1 MACCGQN
8 REALKQAAS
17 PARIKSPHLENRGS
31 APSSAAA
38 SQTLRLVNGERIV
51 VHGPRTGWKYVF
63 TPERPV
69 QAVAASDA
77 EWLIATG
84 LFRRME

>member
-8 REALKQAAS
+8 REALKQVAS
-17 PARIKSPHLENRGS
+17 PTRTIYPHLEDRRRARS
-31 APSSAAA
+31 TAAAA
-38 SQTLRLVNGERIV
+38 SQTLRLVNAERIV
-51 VHGPRTGWKYVF
+51 VHGPRTGWKYEF
-63 TPERPV
+63 TPERPA

-84 LFRRME
+84 LFRRT

>member
-17 PARIKSPHLENRGS
+17 PARIAFPHLEDRGS
-31 APSSAAA
+31 APSTAAAA
-38 SQTLRLVNGERIV
+38 SQTLRLVNDERVV
-51 VHGPRTGWKYVF
+51 VHGPRTGWKYEF

-84 LFRRME
+84 LFRRT